1 MVGVIFCTK
10 DISYNIVDTTRGYV
24 IIVITEYL
32 QIGEYMRTQVR
43 KIGNS
48 LGSIIPA
55 TFIRQLGLVEGAEID
70 VKTEGKKIIIEPVS
84 RLKKRFP
91 FSETQ
96 LLEGLDAYTGHTDEL
111 PVLFSREL
119 GE

>member
-1 MVGVIFCTK
+1 
-10 DISYNIVDTTRGYV
+10 
-24 IIVITEYL
+24 
-32 QIGEYMRTQVR
+32 MRTQVR

-55 TFIRQLGLVEGAEID
+55 TFIRQLGLIEGAEID
-70 VKTEGKKIIIEPVS
+70 VKTEGQKIIIEPITS
-84 RLKKRFP
+84 SKKRFP
-91 FSETQ
+91 FSEAQ

-111 PVLFSREL
+111 PVLSAKEL